1 MKEKNCNYAICRG
14 VLQYAPTPE
23 EEYLCVTN
31 VVFTVYCE
39 NGSFT
44 GNDRVVALQNKNVFT
59 ITECKEQA
67 YKKNKKVLG
76 RLD

>member
-1 MKEKNCNYAICRG
+1 M
-14 VLQYAPTPE
+14 VLHNECGFIGYR
-23 EEYLCVTN
+23 
-31 VVFTVYCE
+31 E

-44 GNDRVVALQNKNVFT
+44 VAPRSGGEANDRVVALQNKSLFT

-67 YKKNKKVLG
+67 YKKNKKILG